1 MSRMLQCTL
10 DGKDLLAH
18 QPRKSVIVKERI
30 KCKER
35 KKPLA
40 PRLTL
45 VKQWLDLLR
54 KGVGNI
60 LLNYRN
66 LLLLFPQYSSGT
78 GADDDERCGSHSDCK
93 CCEKCGRNNWK
104 ITCTMFNSECSKHDD
119 ETVCCCESDK
129 RDCRMLSVTNYI
141 LALIF

>member
-78 GADDDERCGSHSDCK
+78 GADEDRKCGSQSECK
-93 CCEKCGRNNWK
+93 CHRSCHTGGWK
-104 ITCTMFNSECSKHDD
+104 ITCTMFNSECLKHDHK
-119 ETVCCCESDK
+119 TVCCCKSAK
-129 RDCRMLSVTNYI
+129 TDCRTLSVTYHI